1 MPHSG
6 ATKSDKQPDVA
17 NPRHVV
23 AIAASTGGPT
33 AVTEI
38 VSKLAT
44 KASYSVLV
52 AQHMP
57 ENFTRIFA
65 ERLNRY
71 SALRVVEA
79 NDGDRV
85 TANTVFICPGRLSME
100 LEQSKIGRFRIRL
113 RQPSQND
120 RYVPSANRL
129 FSSVA
134 GLMGASAVGIVLT
147 GMGDDGVEGSQRII
161 KAGGTVVVES
171 EETAVV
177 YGMPR
182 AVIRAGAAT
191 CSLPLHGIVPHL
203 MKLVGR

>member
-1 MPHSG
+1 
-6 ATKSDKQPDVA
+6 
-17 NPRHVV
+17 
-23 AIAASTGGPT
+23 
-33 AVTEI
+33 
-38 VSKLAT
+38 
-44 KASYSVLV
+44 
-52 AQHMP
+52 MP
-57 ENFTRIFA
+57 ENFTKIFA

-79 NDGDRV
+79 ADGDLV
-85 TANTVFICPGRLSME
+85 SANTVLICPGRLSME
-100 LEQSKIGRFRIRL
+100 LERSQSGRLRIRM
-113 RQPSQND
+113 RQPAATD

-134 GLMGASAVGIVLT
+134 RLIGEGAVGVVLT
-147 GMGDDGVEGSQRII
+147 GMGDDGVDGARDII
-161 KAGGTVVVES
+161 AAGGSVVVES

-203 MKLVGR
+203 MKLMV